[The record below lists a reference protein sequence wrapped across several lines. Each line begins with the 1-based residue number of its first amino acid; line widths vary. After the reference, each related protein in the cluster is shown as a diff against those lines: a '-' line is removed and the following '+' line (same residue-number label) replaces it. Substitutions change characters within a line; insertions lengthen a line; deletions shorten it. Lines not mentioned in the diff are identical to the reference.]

1 MISPRFSHVL
11 CSWIQNRRYRIQ
23 PDWWSLLLGVLGFFA
38 FPSKTLEHYGSTKKS
53 WRVTG
58 FYRFFLSNSRSLST
72 VFIELDG
79 NCMVDSVLSLSSR
92 IIGFTGVV
100 YGHVARWPRATLNGC
115 FFSVIIWKRR
125 ENPPTASVVPL
136 EVRRPNQNFPELP
149 FINRPAPG
157 SNVERNLSWHNGPST
172 WRVPL
177 LFDAAYSV

>member
-115 FFSVIIWKRR
+115 FFGDYLEATGKPADRKCRPIGG
-125 ENPPTASVVPL
+125 PPTQSK
-136 EVRRPNQNFPELP
+136 
-149 FINRPAPG
+149 
-157 SNVERNLSWHNGPST
+157 LS
-172 WRVPL
+172 R
-177 LFDAAYSV
+177 AAVH